1 MAAVIGGRMEAV
13 VRPRSLNG
21 ADYARIALLV
31 VASLGV
37 HLWLV
42 AHTAVTARDCLGFA
56 RYALTIQSP
65 QHAEPEVNE
74 KRLAIHVIRKAEQA
88 PGYPLC
94 VWMMAKVVRTAHPNA
109 AISETTL
116 LAAQLVSVLAAALLV
131 VPVYLIGRMLFGRFA
146 GFSAALLFQVLP
158 TPARITSD
166 GLTEGVYLLAVSV
179 AVVLGMRAVRKPG
192 VGPFLLCGFAAGA
205 TSLVRLEGLMVAI
218 AVAPVVVWLGL
229 VRAWPRDAA
238 LGRLTALAVGVALV
252 AVPYMLFIGKISN
265 KPTANQ
271 IFSPSPGDPGS
282 DPLWKTKKSE
292 RPVAG
297 PQLFAGFW
305 NDNAGD
311 NTPAPVVAAGML
323 GKELA
328 KSTFYAP
335 LALAVFALVALR
347 KQVFRQPA
355 AWVLLSLAAVNLG
368 ILMLL
373 GTRIGYV
380 SERHTLVLVMV
391 ACVFAGGALEPF
403 AALLSRIPKIGRLWA
418 GKNAAAWLLVALAAS
433 ALPATLKPLHP
444 QREGHKH
451 AGKWLKEH
459 ATPADV
465 VIDPFCWADW
475 YAERTLYHIPPD
487 PADAKVLYVVLDN
500 KTRPEEHTRLP
511 RMQLAKDVAAS
522 GVVVYSWPENVPPER
537 ASVKVYKTTR

>member
-13 VRPRSLNG
+13 VRPRSLIG
-21 ADYARIALLV
+21 ADYARLALLV
-31 VASLGV
+31 VASAAV

-42 AHTAVTARDCLGFA
+42 GHTAVTARDSLGFA
-56 RYALTIQSP
+56 RYALSIQSP
-65 QHAEPEVNE
+65 HAAEPDDNP

-94 VWMMAKVVRTAHPNA
+94 VWAMAKVVRTAHPDA
-109 AISETTL
+109 PLADTTL
-116 LAAQLVSVLAAALLV
+116 LAAQLVSALAAALLV

-166 GLTEGVYLLAVSV
+166 GLTEGVYLLAVAS

-192 VGPFLLCGFAAGA
+192 VGPFLLCGFAVGA
-205 TSLVRLEGLMVAI
+205 TSLVRLEGLMVA
-218 AVAPVVVWLGL
+218 VAIGL
-229 VRAWPRDAA
+229 VVGWMGLSRRWPRDLAF
-238 LGRLTALAVGVALV
+238 GRLAALAVGVGLV
-252 AVPYMLFIGKISN
+252 AVPYMLLIGKVSN

-271 IFSPSPGDPGS
+271 MFSPTPGDPGS
-282 DPLWKTKKSE
+282 DPLWRTKKSAL
-292 RPVAG
+292 PVTG
-297 PQLFAGFW
+297 PQVFAGFW
-305 NDNAGD
+305 NDSAGG
-311 NTPAPVVAAGML
+311 PAEVVAAGML

-328 KSTFYAP
+328 KSAFYAP
-335 LALAVFALVALR
+335 LALALFGLVALR
-347 KQVFRQPA
+347 RQAFGQPA
-355 AWVLLSLAAVNLG
+355 AWVLLALAGVNLG
-368 ILMLL
+368 ILMML

-380 SERHTLVLVMV
+380 SERHTLVLVMI
-391 ACVFAGGALEPF
+391 ACVFAGAALEPLA
-403 AALLSRIPKIGRLWA
+403 AALSRVPKVGRIWSGKLAPA
-418 GKNAAAWLLVALAAS
+418 GLLLAVVAS

-451 AGKWLKEH
+451 AGRWLKEH

-475 YAERTLYHIPPD
+475 YSQRTLYHIPPD
-487 PADAKVLYVVLDN
+487 PADARVLYVVLDN
-500 KTRPEEHTRLP
+500 KTRADEHTRLP

-522 GVVVYSWPENVPPER
+522 GVVVYSWPENVPPDQ